1 LKQEVKEAWEQ
12 YRLAQEKSAAREQEL
27 LEEINEYK
35 KDRSQEKTAL
45 NQQFQQYQEE
55 IDQVNNVLQ
64 EKEQEKTN
72 FLTQISLLSQE
83 KYSFQQ
89 TISHLQQELLDN
101 QKNNYMGKQSVLDEL
116 TQALKQIEQMKL
128 DHQSILTTL
137 NRKIATLEKEND
149 SLNVT
154 VTENN
159 KEIKKLNNAIFSYQ
173 QQQQQANESTSA
185 SSTGIGKST
194 PLADIALL
202 SPIKGQSDTHQDNH
216 AYLTRENYGLN
227 KEIIQLSSQLEK
239 EKETNLTAQ
248 QSLKILEKEY
258 KNYSF
263 QKENEISH
271 LQETLKKLQIKLQEK
286 EAKIKTLEEELQQK
300 KEQSNDQEIDSSN
313 SPGKRSSAYQQ
324 TLDALHDSKQQID
337 HLSKMLLKKQNDLL
351 ELTTERTALKG
362 RVQDLQQR

>member
-1 LKQEVKEAWEQ
+1 
-12 YRLAQEKSAAREQEL
+12 
-27 LEEINEYK
+27 
-35 KDRSQEKTAL
+35 
-45 NQQFQQYQEE
+45 
-55 IDQVNNVLQ
+55 
-64 EKEQEKTN
+64 
-72 FLTQISLLSQE
+72 
-83 KYSFQQ
+83 
-89 TISHLQQELLDN
+89 
-101 QKNNYMGKQSVLDEL
+101 MGKQSVLDEL

-159 KEIKKLNNAIFSYQ
+159 KEIKKLNNAIFTYQ
-173 QQQQQANESTSA
+173 QQQQQANESTS

-194 PLADIALL
+194 PLADINLL

-216 AYLTRENYGLN
+216 AYLTRENYALN

-239 EKETNLTAQ
+239 EKETNLTSQ

-258 KNYSF
+258 ENYSF

-286 EAKIKTLEEELQQK
+286 ETKLKSLEEELQQK
-300 KEQSNDQEIDSSN
+300 KEQANDQEIDLNSN